1 MATKRNLSGIR
12 GDSRTFNISVPDIDI
27 TGYVFRFTI
36 KNIDDISADDT
47 NAVMAKSWNTHIDD
61 HNTAVVLTPSDTA
74 FEEGTYKYDIQMS
87 SLAGQVYTLIYG
99 EWKQINDTTKATI

>member
-36 KNIDDISADDT
+36 KELDDISTDDT
-47 NAVMAKSWNTHIDD
+47 SAIMARSWNTHIDD

-74 FEEGTYKYDIQMS
+74 FEEGTYKYDIQMTS
-87 SLAGQVYTLIYG
+87 PGGKVDTLIIG
-99 EWKQINDTTKATI
+99 QWEQINDVTKTTP